1 MKEKFMKTV
10 VFVIFFQM
18 LSHIFS
24 GVDADAKVTW
34 LKDGKPVELD
44 EFVYLKKE
52 GDKQVLCISNAT
64 TDDVGEYTCVVENK
78 SGKVQTSANLSV
90 SEMPDASIS
99 KQEAAMMSAL
109 KIEESSI
116 ESCLENEADNDKV
129 KELKK
134 KKVVEIRKSKEKLK
148 NLHTTNNCSVKDAGD
163 SNMNAQIKKI
173 QQLKS
178 IDDVSFSPFNDKD
191 SSNKLASVA
200 MPIPTSKHFPSDASQ
215 PISSKAMSTD
225 SLNLASLND
234 TTNFTSSPSKNTF
247 VKFIYFMAFFHFYHA
262 LSSLDSSFHTHTQNR
277 FSFYNKSRCS

>member
-10 VFVIFFQM
+10 VFVIFSQM

-24 GVDADAKVTW
+24 GVDAGAKVTW

-99 KQEAAMMSAL
+99 KHEAAMMSAL
-109 KIEESSI
+109 KIDESSI
-116 ESCLENEADNDKV
+116 ESCLENEADSDKV

-134 KKVVEIRKSKEKLK
+134 KKLVEMRKTKEKLK
-148 NLHTTNNCSVKDAGD
+148 KEKS
-163 SNMNAQIKKI
+163 KKEFVDEEFTD
-173 QQLKS
+173 S
-178 IDDVSFSPFNDKD
+178 IDDVDTMD
-191 SSNKLASVA
+191 SSAQVQKAQVAAEAALSKLTIDSFQA
-200 MPIPTSKHFPSDASQ
+200 PTSINEGDNIEIKCHVAS
-215 PISSKAMSTD
+215 K
-225 SLNLASLND
+225 
-234 TTNFTSSPSKNTF
+234 
-247 VKFIYFMAFFHFYHA
+247 YF
-262 LSSLDSSFHTHTQNR
+262 
-277 FSFYNKSRCS
+277 